1 MTATPTLRLLASGC
15 SASDLA
21 GRHRQAEL
29 AIRDELSAARRSYP
43 RTWLSLEEG
52 ATILSEEVD
61 ELWDEVRF
69 NHIGLARAEAV
80 QVGAMAVRFIS
91 DLYEVGRDIDR
102 DLIAAGEVA
111 PMVTNVGPRGRS
123 LASSHEAYGFL
134 KREHDALWTAVRF
147 GDPARPA
154 GARVAAM
161 AVRFISEITGSH
173 S

>member
-1 MTATPTLRLLASGC
+1 MSTATTLRLLASGC
-15 SASDLA
+15 STSDLD

-29 AIRDELSAARRSYP
+29 AIRDELTAARRAYP

-52 ATILSEEVD
+52 TAILSEEVD

-91 DLYEVGRDIDR
+91 DLYEVGHDVDR
-102 DLIAAGEVA
+102 DLAASAEVA
-111 PMVTNVGPRGRS
+111 PMVPNVGPRGRA
-123 LASSHEAYGFL
+123 LASSHEGYGFL

-161 AVRFISEITGSH
+161 AVRFISEITGGLS
-173 S
+173 